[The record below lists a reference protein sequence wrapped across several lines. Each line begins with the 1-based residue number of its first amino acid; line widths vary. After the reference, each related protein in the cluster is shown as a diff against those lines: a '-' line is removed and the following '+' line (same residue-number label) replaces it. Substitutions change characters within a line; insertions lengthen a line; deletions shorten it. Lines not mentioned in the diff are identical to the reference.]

1 VSFPQQRLALIT
13 ACRRLWG
20 SAAASSMQKTNSE
33 ENLSGA
39 HQNKEFH
46 IADFA

>member
-1 VSFPQQRLALIT
+1 MGKR
-13 ACRRLWG
+13 CRINY
-20 SAAASSMQKTNSE
+20 AKTNSE

-46 IADFA
+46 TDAFA

>member
-1 VSFPQQRLALIT
+1 MGKC
-13 ACRRLWG
+13 CRIDY
-20 SAAASSMQKTNSE
+20 AKTNSE

-46 IADFA
+46 IAEFA